1 MKKIVITVVALL
13 FAIPAFCALNPYL
26 SIKGGY
32 EYSYQK
38 NKLHGDIDE
47 SIAEVYD
54 KFYEADE
61 AVFGLAA
68 GHWFTDKFRAEIAYN
83 YKFDNTLRTESSFR
97 DEEGLPIPAP
107 RESLK
112 QHTVLINAYYHPFSD
127 WIVSPYVGAGAGWGW
142 SKYEMPAYDVKLNQ
156 NNFAYAFYLGA
167 DYKLTRR
174 LTLDF
179 SFTYNSI
186 LSDHSSLKD
195 MHNYGGALA
204 LRYKI

>member
-32 EYSYQK
+32 EYGFQK
-38 NKLHGDIDE
+38 YKANEWISSSKM
-47 SIAEVYD
+47 YD
-54 KFYEADE
+54 ADN

-68 GHWFTDKFRAEIAYN
+68 GHWFTDKLRAEIAYN
-83 YKFDNTLRTESSFR
+83 YKFDNSLRKGLDAR
-97 DEEGLPIPAP
+97 DMYGLPINL

-127 WIVSPYVGAGAGWGW
+127 WIVSPYLGAGAGWGW
-142 SKYEMPAYDVKLNQ
+142 SKYKVTDLALLNISQ

-167 DYKLTRR
+167 DYKLTER
-174 LTLDF
+174 LALDL

-186 LSDHSSLKD
+186 LSDHSRLKD
-195 MHNYGGALA
+195 IYSYGGALA

>member
-32 EYSYQK
+32 EYGYQK
-38 NKLHGDIDE
+38 YKANEWISSSKM
-47 SIAEVYD
+47 YD
-54 KFYEADE
+54 ADN

-68 GHWFTDKFRAEIAYN
+68 GHWFTDKLRAEIAYN
-83 YKFDNTLRTESSFR
+83 YKFDNSLRKGLDVR
-97 DEEGLPIPAP
+97 DIYGLPINL

-127 WIVSPYVGAGAGWGW
+127 WIVSPYLGAGAGWGW
-142 SKYEMPAYDVKLNQ
+142 SKYKVTDLALLNISQ

-167 DYKLTRR
+167 DYKLCER
-174 LTLDF
+174 LTLDL

-186 LSDHSSLKD
+186 LSDHSRMKD
-195 MHNYGGALA
+195 AYNYGGALA

>member
-32 EYSYQK
+32 EYGYQK
-38 NKLHGDIDE
+38 NKPMDFEGGSMSSSKI
-47 SIAEVYD
+47 
-54 KFYEADE
+54 YEADN
-61 AVFGLAA
+61 AVLGLAA

-83 YKFDNTLRTESSFR
+83 YKFDNSLRGQL
-97 DEEGLPIPAP
+97 DWEGIPVPSP

-127 WIVSPYVGAGAGWGW
+127 WIVSPYLGAGAGWGW
-142 SKYEMPAYDVKLNQ
+142 SKYKMGYDLGKLSQ

-167 DYKLTRR
+167 DYKLTES
-174 LTLDF
+174 LALDL

-186 LSDHSSLKD
+186 LSDHSRLKD
-195 MHNYGGALA
+195 IYSYGGALA

>member
-13 FAIPAFCALNPYL
+13 FAIPTFCALNPYL

-32 EYSYQK
+32 EYGYQK
-38 NKLHGDIDE
+38 YKANEWMSSSKM
-47 SIAEVYD
+47 YD
-54 KFYEADE
+54 ADN

-83 YKFDNTLRTESSFR
+83 YKFDNSLRKGLDAR
-97 DEEGLPIPAP
+97 DWEGFPINL

-112 QHTVLINAYYHPFSD
+112 QHTILINAYYHPFSD
-127 WIVSPYVGAGAGWGW
+127 WIVSPYLGAGAGWGW
-142 SKYEMPAYDVKLNQ
+142 SKYKVKDFALLNISQ

-167 DYKLTRR
+167 DYKLTER
-174 LTLDF
+174 LALDL

-186 LSDHSSLKD
+186 LSDHSRLKD
-195 MHNYGGALA
+195 IYSYGGALA